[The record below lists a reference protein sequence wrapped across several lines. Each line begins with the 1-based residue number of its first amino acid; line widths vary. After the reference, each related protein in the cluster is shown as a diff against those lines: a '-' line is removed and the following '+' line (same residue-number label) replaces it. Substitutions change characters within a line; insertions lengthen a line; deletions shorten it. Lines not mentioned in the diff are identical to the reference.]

1 MDWVDLMARNEDIR
15 NSWLGEAYREVVA
28 EMQEFI
34 DATREQEP
42 DISEDELWERWLL
55 VQGISEDEDEA
66 V

>member
-34 DATREQEP
+34 DATREREP
-42 DISEDELWERWLL
+42 DISEDELWELWLL